1 MEGAGAGSSHCIE
14 NLLVGFGCFLL
25 LVGMLSLRDT
35 FPILFSCFLLWS
47 MVNAVLIVS
56 LAIIY
61 YSPSSYLY
69 IAYIHVFGTLA
80 NSLGSTIK
88 WEYLKDV

>member
-1 MEGAGAGSSHCIE
+1 
-14 NLLVGFGCFLL
+14 
-25 LVGMLSLRDT
+25 
-35 FPILFSCFLLWS
+35 

-61 YSPSSYLY
+61 YSALSYLY
-69 IAYIHVFGTLA
+69 IAYIHVLWTLA

-88 WEYLKDV
+88 WEYLKDAKFYKPQLILCERGCL